1 MQTSTKTQSSA
12 MSYVEA
18 DCPTGQDLLSLR
30 FDLSVRKY
38 AKVTLRFMPSGW
50 SWTEEMGLIPAGIST
65 AEVELK
71 GMPTGTFVLMASFY
85 DEDQNAYTG
94 TPSTVASHGERRL
107 LDKLPYLC
115 S

>member
-1 MQTSTKTQSSA
+1 MQTKTQTPS

-18 DCPTGQDLLSLR
+18 DCPAGQDLLRMR
-30 FDLSVRKY
+30 FDLTSRKY

-50 SWTEEMGLIPAGIST
+50 TWTEEMGLIPAGTST
-65 AEVELK
+65 AEVELT
-71 GMPTGTFVLMASFY
+71 GMPSGTFVLMASFY

-94 TPSTVASHGERRL
+94 TPATVASHGERRL